1 MSKIIPID
9 RFFAEMELSEEEK
22 RRREDLAN
30 ELLILFLLLFNE
42 IEAERLIHGDLSN
55 VDITYYKEMLYRQ
68 YCDKVDVYILLLLA
82 LLGSGMT
89 DEMRE
94 EIRQRTSFIVD
105 TTLKY
110 DAEFYTSKDRAIML
124 AENETNYVGNNTDYR
139 IAKYQGYRHK
149 KWLTMKDEKVRRT
162 HVGVDESV
170 KGIDE
175 YYQVGLAEMLYP
187 YDMSRNGA
195 EHPEEWQNCRCT
207 IQYLR

>member
-55 VDITYYKEMLYRQ
+55 VDITYFKEMLYRQ

-82 LLGSGMT
+82 LLGNT
-89 DEMRE
+89 DEIEE

-105 TTLKY
+105 TTLKFE
-110 DAEFYTSKDRAIML
+110 DEFYTSKDRAIML
-124 AENETNYVGNNTDYR
+124 AENETNYVGNYTDYHT
-139 IAKYQGYRHK
+139 AKYQGYRHK
-149 KWLTMKDEKVRRT
+149 QWLTMRDEKVRIS
-162 HVGVDESV
+162 HVLVDGQTV
-170 KGIDE
+170 GIDE
-175 YYQVGLAEMLYP
+175 YFRVGGYEMLYP
-187 YDMSRNGA
+187 MDTSRGA
-195 EHPEEWQNCRCT
+195 PPDETANCRCT

>member
-55 VDITYYKEMLYRQ
+55 VDITYYKAMLYRQ

-105 TTLKY
+105 TTLKF
-110 DAEFYTSKDRAIML
+110 DDEFYTSEDRATML
-124 AENETNYVGNNTDYR
+124 ACNEANYIGNTTDYN
-139 IAKYQGYRHK
+139 IAKHQGYRHK
-149 KWLTMKDEKVRRT
+149 QWLTMRDEKVRIS
-162 HVGVDESV
+162 HALVDGQTV
-170 KGIDE
+170 GIDE
-175 YYQVGLAEMLYP
+175 YFKVGGYEMLYP
-187 YDMSRNGA
+187 MDTSKGA
-195 EHPEEWQNCRCT
+195 PLSETQNCRCVT
-207 IQYLR
+207 VYLR

>member
-55 VDITYYKEMLYRQ
+55 VDITYFKEMLYRQ

-82 LLGSGMT
+82 LLGNT
-89 DEMRE
+89 DEIEE

-105 TTLKY
+105 TTLKFE
-110 DAEFYTSKDRAIML
+110 DEFYTSKDRAIML
-124 AENETNYVGNNTDYR
+124 AENETNYVGNYTDYHT
-139 IAKYQGYRHK
+139 AKYQGYRHK
-149 KWLTMKDEKVRRT
+149 QWLTMRDEKVRIS
-162 HVGVDESV
+162 HALVDGQTV
-170 KGIDE
+170 GIDE
-175 YYQVGLAEMLYP
+175 YFKVGGYEMLYP
-187 YDMSRNGA
+187 MDTSKGA
-195 EHPEEWQNCRCT
+195 PLSETQNCRCVT
-207 IQYLR
+207 VYLR

>member
-55 VDITYYKEMLYRQ
+55 VDITYYKAMLYRQ

-82 LLGSGMT
+82 LLGNT
-89 DEMRE
+89 DEIEE

-105 TTLKY
+105 TTLKFE
-110 DAEFYTSKDRAIML
+110 DEFYTSKDRAIML
-124 AENETNYVGNNTDYR
+124 AENETNYVGNYTDYHT
-139 IAKYQGYRHK
+139 AKYQGYRHK
-149 KWLTMKDEKVRRT
+149 QWLTMKDEKVRIS
-162 HVGVDESV
+162 HALVDGQTV
-170 KGIDE
+170 GIDE
-175 YYQVGLAEMLYP
+175 YFKVGGYEMLYP
-187 YDMSRNGA
+187 MDTSKGA
-195 EHPEEWQNCRCT
+195 PLSETQNCRCVT
-207 IQYLR
+207 VYLR